1 MGKFRVDRVNEE
13 IKKAISNCIHNEL
26 ENHKS
31 MGLITVTR
39 VETTQD
45 FKNAKVYISI
55 YDKNK
60 DNVFEFLKKSIG
72 KMKRAIS
79 QNVKIRFV
87 PEISLKLDDSI
98 EYSFHIDEILKKTKS
113 IEEESNL

>member
-1 MGKFRVDRVNEE
+1 MGKFRIDRVNEE
-13 IKKAISNCIHNEL
+13 IKKAISNCIQYDLKNY
-26 ENHKS
+26 KS

-60 DNVFEFLKKSIG
+60 TSVFDFLKKSIS
-72 KMKRAIS
+72 KMRRAVS
-79 QNVKIRFV
+79 QDVKIRYV
-87 PEISLKLDDSI
+87 PELDLKLDESI

-113 IEEESNL
+113 MEKDCNL

>member
-1 MGKFRVDRVNEE
+1 MSKFRIDRVNEE
-13 IKKAISNCIHNEL
+13 IKKAISNCIQNDL
-26 ENHKS
+26 KNYKS

-45 FKNAKVYISI
+45 FKNSKVYVSI

-60 DNVFEFLKKSIG
+60 QSVFEFLKKSVG
-72 KMKRAIS
+72 KMKRAVS

-87 PEISLKLDDSI
+87 PEIDLKLDDSI

-113 IEEESNL
+113 MEKDCE